1 MSQLNEESE
10 QLKDELIEKYR
21 SINVDYEWWDH
32 IYDDNKIEM
41 ETKGISVT
49 DMFFSGFYSQGD
61 GACFIGRIDMA
72 QFLKVHQL
80 EQKYMAATFFA
91 GQGELWAN
99 LDQGNSRY
107 YHEQT
112 VSASLVV
119 DSYNNYEEDS
129 TRYQVYETMQKV
141 LDDEWKDLED
151 DVNNICRGYMQ
162 DLYRK
167 LRDEHEYL
175 TSDEAVWETIE
186 ANELHLEAA

>member
-167 LRDEHEYL
+167 LRDEHQYL

-186 ANELHLEAA
+186 GDELLLQAA

>member
-32 IYDDNKIEM
+32 IYDDMKIEM
-41 ETKGISVT
+41 ETKGISVN
-49 DMFFSGFYSQGD
+49 DMHFSGFYSQGD

-107 YHEQT
+107 YHENT

-167 LRDEHEYL
+167 LRDEHEHL
-175 TSDEAVWETIE
+175 TSDEVVWETIE

>member
-21 SINVDYEWWDH
+21 SINVDYDWWECVYEDT
-32 IYDDNKIEM
+32 KIEM
-41 ETKGISVT
+41 ESKGINVY
-49 DMFFSGFYSQGD
+49 DINFSGFHSQGD

-91 GQGELWAN
+91 GQGELWAT

-167 LRDEHEYL
+167 LRDEHQYL

-186 ANELHLEAA
+186 GDELLLQAA

>member
-1 MSQLNEESE
+1 MHHDQDIRNMGGLRKYMPITWITALLGSLA
-10 QLKDELIEKYR
+10 LIG
-21 SINVDYEWWDH
+21 
-32 IYDDNKIEM
+32 
-41 ETKGISVT
+41 TP
-49 DMFFSGFYSQGD
+49 FFSGFYSQGD

-91 GQGELWAN
+91 GQGELWAT
-99 LDQGNSRY
+99 LDQGSSRY

-112 VSASLVV
+112 VSASLVA

-186 ANELHLEAA
+186 ANELHLKAA

>member
-1 MSQLNEESE
+1 MYQSNEELEQLN
-10 QLKDELIEKYR
+10 DELIEKYR
-21 SINVDYEWWDH
+21 GINTDYDWWDCV
-32 IYDDNKIEM
+32 YEDTKIEM
-41 ETKGISVT
+41 ETKGINVY
-49 DMFFSGFYSQGD
+49 DINFSGFYSQGD
-61 GACFIGRIDMA
+61 GACFIGRIDMEK
-72 QFLKVHQL
+72 FLKAHQL

-91 GQGELWAN
+91 GQGELWAT

-167 LRDEHEYL
+167 LRDEHDYL
-175 TSDEAVWETIE
+175 TSDEVVWETIE
-186 ANELHLEAA
+186 ANELHLQAA

>member
-1 MSQLNEESE
+1 MNQLDTESK
-10 QLKDELIEKYR
+10 QIKDELIEKYR
-21 SINVDYEWWDH
+21 SINVDYEWWDC
-32 IYDDNKIEM
+32 IYADLKIEM
-41 ETKGISVT
+41 ETKGISVS
-49 DMFFSGFYSQGD
+49 DMHFSGFYSQGD
-61 GACFIGRIDMA
+61 GACFTGRIDMA

-112 VSASLVV
+112 VSASLVA

-162 DLYRK
+162 DLYRN
-167 LRDEHEYL
+167 LRDEHEHL
-175 TSDEAVWETIE
+175 TSDEVVWETIE

>member
-1 MSQLNEESE
+1 MYQSNEELK
-10 QLKDELIEKYR
+10 QLKAELIEKYR
-21 SINVDYEWWDH
+21 SINVDYDWWDCV
-32 IYDDNKIEM
+32 YEDTKIEM
-41 ETKGISVT
+41 ETKGISVY
-49 DMFFSGFYSQGD
+49 DINFSGFYSQGD
-61 GACFIGRIDMA
+61 GACFIGRIDMV

-91 GQGELWAN
+91 GQGELWAT

-112 VSASLVV
+112 VSATLVA

-151 DVNNICRGYMQ
+151 EVNDICRGYMQ

-167 LRDEHEYL
+167 LRDEHDHL

-186 ANELHLEAA
+186 INELHLQAA

>member
-1 MSQLNEESE
+1 MYQSNEELE

-21 SINVDYEWWDH
+21 GINTDYDWWDCV
-32 IYDDNKIEM
+32 YEDTKIEM
-41 ETKGISVT
+41 ETKGINVY
-49 DMFFSGFYSQGD
+49 DINFSGFYSQGD
-61 GACFIGRIDMA
+61 GACFIGRIDMEK
-72 QFLKVHQL
+72 FLKAHQL

-91 GQGELWAN
+91 GQGELWAT

-167 LRDEHEYL
+167 LRDEHDYL
-175 TSDEAVWETIE
+175 TSDEVVWETIE
-186 ANELHLEAA
+186 ANELHLQAA

>member
-1 MSQLNEESE
+1 MNQLDTESK
-10 QLKDELIEKYR
+10 QIKDELIEKYR

-32 IYDDNKIEM
+32 IYDDMKIEM
-41 ETKGISVT
+41 ETKGISVN
-49 DMFFSGFYSQGD
+49 DMHFSGFYSQGD

-162 DLYRK
+162 DLYRN
-167 LRDEHEYL
+167 LRAEYEHL
-175 TSDEAVWETIE
+175 TSDEVVWETIE

>member
-1 MSQLNEESE
+1 MNQLDTESK

-21 SINVDYEWWDH
+21 SINVDYEWWDC
-32 IYDDNKIEM
+32 IYSDLKIEM
-41 ETKGISVT
+41 ETKGISVN
-49 DMFFSGFYSQGD
+49 DMHFSGFYSQGD

-175 TSDEAVWETIE
+175 TSDEVVWETIE

>member
-1 MSQLNEESE
+1 MN
-10 QLKDELIEKYR
+10 KDELIEKYR
-21 SINVDYEWWDH
+21 SINVDYEWWDCV
-32 IYDDNKIEM
+32 YEDTKIEM
-41 ETKGISVT
+41 ETKGINVY
-49 DMFFSGFYSQGD
+49 DINFSGFYSQGD

-80 EQKYMAATFFA
+80 EQRYMAATFFA
-91 GQGELWAN
+91 GQGELWAT

-112 VSASLVV
+112 VSASLVA

-151 DVNNICRGYMQ
+151 DVNDICRGYMR

-167 LRDEHEYL
+167 LREEHDHL

-186 ANELHLEAA
+186 INELHLQAA